1 LELVMKKL
9 IVLLSGV
16 VIAASAAAQTTPT
29 TPQPAKAGAAQQKAP
44 VMGTADKRA
53 NPAAEPE
60 DSANSVSTDFQGTS
74 KQETTAAPEGG
85 VALPV
90 SMLDYMSLPV
100 VGVLEFFSSPRRKL
114 SKATL
119 AFENLL

>member
-1 LELVMKKL
+1 MKKL

-29 TPQPAKAGAAQQKAP
+29 TPQPAKAGAAQQKAQ

-74 KQETTAAPEGG
+74 KQETTAAGMGQPKKQTERT
-85 VALPV
+85 
-90 SMLDYMSLPV
+90 
-100 VGVLEFFSSPRRKL
+100 SS
-114 SKATL
+114 ATRTGT
-119 AFENLL
+119 ATQDVEDKTKK

>member
-1 LELVMKKL
+1 MKKL

-29 TPQPAKAGAAQQKAP
+29 TPQPAKAGTAQKAP
-44 VMGTADKRA
+44 VMGSADKRT

-74 KQETTAAPEGG
+74 KQETTAAGMGQPKKQTERT
-85 VALPV
+85 
-90 SMLDYMSLPV
+90 
-100 VGVLEFFSSPRRKL
+100 SSASRTG
-114 SKATL
+114 SATQNI
-119 AFENLL
+119 EDKTKK